1 MHQPTPSENA
11 ARAAS
16 ESVRA
21 WADVWSAWSLAM
33 GSVAV
38 GSVGTGHSSTTDDV
52 VITEPADHIA
62 AYWIANQRAMQASA
76 DALAR
81 VNELAWAFNPLGF
94 ASLFAAPALSSQAP
108 AAAQASR
115 QESAAHELATV
126 DRRGLPSLAKPL
138 GRSDDLTRIKG
149 VGRRL
154 SALLNEFG
162 LFHFWQI
169 ASLDARDIAVMD
181 TRLNLK
187 GRIVRDGWVLQA
199 TLLANDIHA

>member
-1 MHQPTPSENA
+1 MYQPIPSENA

-16 ESVRA
+16 ESMQA
-21 WADVWSAWSLAM
+21 WADVWGAWSAVM
-33 GSVAV
+33 GSPV
-38 GSVGTGHSSTTDDV
+38 TG
-52 VITEPADHIA
+52 ADHVA
-62 AYWIANQRAMQASA
+62 AYWTANQRAMQASA
-76 DALAR
+76 NALAH
-81 VNELAWAFNPLGF
+81 VNELAWAFNPMGF

-108 AAAQASR
+108 ASAQTSR
-115 QESAAHELATV
+115 QESPAHEPEAV

-154 SALLNEFG
+154 SAVLNEFG

-187 GRIVRDGWVLQA
+187 GRIIRDDWIVQA